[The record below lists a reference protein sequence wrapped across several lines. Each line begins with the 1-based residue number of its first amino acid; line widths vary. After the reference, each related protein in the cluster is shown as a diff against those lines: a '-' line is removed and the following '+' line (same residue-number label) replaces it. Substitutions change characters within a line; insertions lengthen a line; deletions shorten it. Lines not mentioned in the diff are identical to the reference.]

1 MMRLPAHSRGATV
14 KTLLGPDQEKEE
26 EEDADN
32 APAKEQ
38 AFVRPKAVMTLDEL
52 KLAASAKRAEKKK
65 KKFTIF
71 TFFPLCCLY
80 TPPPTKRE
88 RRARIE
94 QFKKQASH
102 R

>member
-1 MMRLPAHSRGATV
+1 MSTSKVSEGRDKNFLYYGVDKRQNTQSFFTPVARV
-14 KTLLGPDQEKEE
+14 KSKKE
-26 EEDADN
+26 
-32 APAKEQ
+32 
-38 AFVRPKAVMTLDEL
+38 R
-52 KLAASAKRAEKKK
+52 RAEKKK